1 MEKHVVIIGGG
12 FAGVNLAQHLNKAQN
27 LTVTLVDKNNYN
39 FFPPLLYQVATGFL
53 DISNISYPFRKLLRG
68 KKNIRN
74 RLGELVKIFPEENKV
89 LLSSGYLNYDYL
101 VLATGTVSNY
111 FGMENIE
118 KNAQPMKTLH
128 DAIEMRNFLF
138 LKAEEAS
145 IAKSKEEREKLT
157 TMVIA
162 GGGPTGVEVAGM
174 LAEMRKNIL
183 YKDYPEL
190 AEANFRIILV
200 DGAPVLLTPM
210 SKASQQYTF
219 ESLSKMGV
227 EIKLNT
233 QVKDYQN
240 DKVIFANGESIDT
253 KLLFWTA
260 GVTCD
265 FIDGL
270 QPTDYGKGR
279 RLLVNKFNKLEAYD
293 NVFAIGDNCLMS
305 GDPDF
310 PAGHPQLAQP
320 AIQQGKNLA
329 NNLKAMQQGK
339 ELKSFRY
346 KDKGS
351 MAIIGRSK
359 AVADLPK
366 PKLNFNG
373 WIAWM
378 MWLFVHLF
386 SLINYRNRIKTM
398 YNWTVAYFT
407 KDQSMRLIIRPDKN
421 EIIPPVNKK
430 EKILI

>member
-1 MEKHVVIIGGG
+1 MKKKVIIIGGG
-12 FAGVNLAQHLNKAQN
+12 FAGVNLAQNLSKAEN
-27 LTVTLVDKNNYN
+27 LTITLVDKNNYN
-39 FFPPLLYQVATGFL
+39 FFAPLLYQVATGFL
-53 DISNISYPFRKLLRG
+53 DISNISYPFRKLFRD

-74 RLGELVKIFPEENKV
+74 RLGELIKIMPEENRI
-89 LLSSGYLNYDYL
+89 LLTSGYLEYDYL
-101 VLATGTVSNY
+101 VLATGSVSNY

-118 KNAQPMKTLH
+118 KNSQPMKTLS

-145 IAKSKEEREKLT
+145 ISQSKKEREKLT
-157 TMVIA
+157 TIVIA

-174 LAEMRKNIL
+174 LSEMRKNIL

-190 AEANFRIILV
+190 SDANFRIILV

-210 SKASQQYTF
+210 SPASQQYTF
-219 ESLSKMGV
+219 ETLTKMGV
-227 EIKLNT
+227 EIRLNM

-240 DKVIFANGESIDT
+240 DKVIFANGDSIET
-253 KLLFWTA
+253 KVLFWTA

-265 FIDGL
+265 IIDGL
-270 QPTDYGKGR
+270 PPESYGRGR
-279 RLLVNKFNKLEAYD
+279 RLLVDNYNKLEAFD
-293 NVFAIGDNCLMS
+293 NIYAIGDNCIMS
-305 GDPDF
+305 GDPQF
-310 PAGHPQLAQP
+310 ASGHPQLAQP
-320 AIQQGKNLA
+320 ALQQGKNLA
-329 NNLKAMQQGK
+329 HNLKAMETGK
-339 ELKSFRY
+339 ELKGFRY

-373 WIAWM
+373 WLAWM

-407 KDQSMRLIIRPDKN
+407 KDQSMRLIIRPNEDQRIDFDKN
-421 EIIPPVNKK
+421 V
-430 EKILI
+430 

>member
-1 MEKHVVIIGGG
+1 MQKQVVIIGGG
-12 FAGVNLAQHLNKAQN
+12 FAGVNLAQHLSKAEN
-27 LTVTLVDKNNYN
+27 LSVILVDKNNYN

-53 DISNISYPFRKLLRG
+53 DVSNISYPFRKLFRG
-68 KKNIRN
+68 KDNIRN
-74 RLGELVKIFPEENKV
+74 RLGELIKIIPAENKV
-89 LLSSGYLNYDYL
+89 LLSTGYLNYDYL

-111 FGMENIE
+111 FGIENIE

-145 IAKSKEEREKLT
+145 IATSKAEREKLT

-190 AEANFRIILV
+190 AESSFRIILV
-200 DGAPVLLTPM
+200 DGAPTLLAPM

-219 ESLSKMGV
+219 ESLSKLGV

-233 QVKDYQN
+233 QVKDYIDN
-240 DKVIFANGESIDT
+240 KVIFANGEAIET
-253 KLLFWTA
+253 KILFWTA

-265 FIDGL
+265 IIEGL
-270 QPTDYGKGR
+270 PKEAYGKGR
-279 RLLVNKFNKLEAYD
+279 RLMVDNYNRLELFE
-293 NVFAIGDNCLMS
+293 NIFAIGDNCLMS
-305 GDPDF
+305 GDPNF
-310 PAGHPQLAQP
+310 ASGHPQLAQP

-329 NNLKAMQQGK
+329 HNLKNMQVGK
-339 ELKSFRY
+339 ELNGFRY

-386 SLINYRNRIKTM
+386 SLINYRNRLKTM

-407 KDQSMRLIIRPDKN
+407 KDQSMRLIIRPNEEDKMQ
-421 EIIPPVNKK
+421 VK
-430 EKILI
+430 

>member
-1 MEKHVVIIGGG
+1 MQKQVVIIGGG
-12 FAGVNLAQHLNKAQN
+12 FAGVNLARHLTKAKN
-27 LTVTLVDKNNYN
+27 LSVVLVDKNNYN

-53 DISNISYPFRKLLRG
+53 DISNISYPFRKLFRG
-68 KKNIRN
+68 KDNIRN
-74 RLGELVKIFPEENKV
+74 RLGELIKIIPAENKV
-89 LLSSGYLNYDYL
+89 LLSTGYLNYDYL

-111 FGMENIE
+111 FGMESIE
-118 KNAQPMKTLH
+118 KNSQPMKTLH

-145 IAKSKEEREKLT
+145 IATSKAEREKLT

-190 AEANFRIILV
+190 AESSFRIILV
-200 DGAPVLLTPM
+200 DGAPTLLAPM

-233 QVKDYQN
+233 QVKDYIDN
-240 DKVIFANGESIDT
+240 KVIFANGEAIET
-253 KLLFWTA
+253 KVLFWTA

-265 FIDGL
+265 FIEGL
-270 QPTDYGKGR
+270 PKEAYGKGR
-279 RLLVNKFNKLEAYD
+279 RLLVDNYNRLEAFENIY
-293 NVFAIGDNCLMS
+293 AIGDNCLMS
-305 GDPDF
+305 GDPNF
-310 PAGHPQLAQP
+310 ANGHPQLAQP
-320 AIQQGKNLA
+320 ALQQGKNLA
-329 NNLKAMQQGK
+329 HNLKNMQVGK
-339 ELKSFRY
+339 ELKGFRY

-386 SLINYRNRIKTM
+386 SLINYRNRLKTM

-407 KDQSMRLIIRPDKN
+407 KDQSMRLIIRPN
-421 EIIPPVNKK
+421 EE
-430 EKILI
+430 EKVLLK